1 MEKTDLQFYNE
12 LSNVLNIYMENW
24 REKPLDG
31 DEVDMLVEILRN
43 QLNLING
50 NITMQEYLN
59 KENNIEKEEKVYILL
74 ENDFDNDVPETT
86 HGGVLGIFR
95 NIEEA
100 RKLME
105 HEIRVLVENY
115 GLVEDEDNKDKNKN
129 KILFQGYQDNWNN
142 YVEFEIQDYI
152 VK

>member
-1 MEKTDLQFYNE
+1 M
-12 LSNVLNIYMENW
+12 
-24 REKPLDG
+24 
-31 DEVDMLVEILRN
+31 IL
-43 QLNLING
+43 I
-50 NITMQEYLN
+50 MMA
-59 KENNIEKEEKVYILL
+59 
-74 ENDFDNDVPETT
+74 T

-115 GLVEDEDNKDKNKN
+115 ELVEDEDNKDKNKN
-129 KILFQGYQDNWNN
+129 KILFQGYQDNWDN

>member
-1 MEKTDLQFYNE
+1 
-12 LSNVLNIYMENW
+12 
-24 REKPLDG
+24 
-31 DEVDMLVEILRN
+31 
-43 QLNLING
+43 
-50 NITMQEYLN
+50 
-59 KENNIEKEEKVYILL
+59 
-74 ENDFDNDVPETT
+74 
-86 HGGVLGIFR
+86 LGIFR

-129 KILFQGYQDNWNN
+129 KILFQGYQENWNN

-152 VK
+152 VE

>member
-12 LSNVLNIYMENW
+12 LSNILNIYMEDW
-24 REKPLDG
+24 REEPLDG
-31 DEVDMLVEILRN
+31 DEVDRLVKILKN

-50 NITMQEYLN
+50 NITMHEYLN

-74 ENDFDNDVPETT
+74 ENDFDNDVQEAT

-152 VK
+152 VE

>member
-24 REKPLDG
+24 REEPLDV
-31 DEVDMLVEILRN
+31 DEVDTLVEILRN

-50 NITMQEYLN
+50 NMTMQEYLD
-59 KENNIEKEEKVYILL
+59 KENDIEKEEKVYILL
-74 ENDFDNDVPETT
+74 ENDFDNDVPEAT

-115 GLVEDEDNKDKNKN
+115 ELVEDEDNKDKNKN

>member
-1 MEKTDLQFYNE
+1 M
-12 LSNVLNIYMENW
+12 
-24 REKPLDG
+24 
-31 DEVDMLVEILRN
+31 
-43 QLNLING
+43 
-50 NITMQEYLN
+50 
-59 KENNIEKEEKVYILL
+59 
-74 ENDFDNDVPETT
+74 
-86 HGGVLGIFR
+86 GIFR

-129 KILFQGYQDNWNN
+129 KILFQGYQENWNN

-152 VK
+152 VE